1 MTGVKTDMLRNIGK
15 QSGESG
21 IRIVLLDSEGAI
33 RKVSQSDNQ
42 SCNLNGSTVS
52 ARDPQ
57 VCS

>member
-1 MTGVKTDMLRNIGK
+1 MLRNIGK

-33 RKVSQSDNQ
+33 RKVLQSDNQ